1 MKPMR
6 HNHTMHVIVVGSVN
20 MDLVFTGLASF
31 PLPGQTVSGAD
42 FRVMPGGKG
51 ANQASAAARLGARVT
66 LVAAVGTDDLGD
78 QAMADLAGFGVS
90 LDHVTRVEGSTGVAA
105 VMIEEAGENSIIVVP
120 AANASLAASAAQSI
134 ADQVDGPA
142 IVLACLEVP
151 VATVSE
157 WSRIA
162 AQRGWSF
169 VLNPAPAP
177 AQPLPADLLAR
188 TTIITP
194 NETELAVLGSVESLH
209 AAGIATVVVTQGGD
223 GVTLYREGHD
233 SRHQAAFPANPV
245 DTTGAGDAFNGAF
258 VTALAE
264 GRELEDALRFA
275 AAAGA
280 LSTRTVGAR
289 DALATR
295 DEVDVLLKG

>member
-1 MKPMR
+1 MGHNRTMR
-6 HNHTMHVIVVGSVN
+6 VIVVGSVN

-31 PLPGQTVSGAD
+31 PLPGQTVSGGE

-51 ANQASAAARLGARVT
+51 ANQASAAARLGAEVT

-78 QAMADLAGFGVS
+78 QAMADLAGFGVG
-90 LDHVTRVEGSTGVAA
+90 LDHVTRVDGSTGVAA

-120 AANASLAASAAQSI
+120 AANARLAATDAQAI
-134 ADQVDGPA
+134 ADQLDGPA

-151 VATVSE
+151 VDTVTE

-162 AQRGWSF
+162 AQKGWAF

-177 AQPLPADLLAR
+177 AHPLPADLLAR
-188 TTIITP
+188 TSIITP

-209 AAGIATVVVTQGGD
+209 AAGVATVVVTQGGD
-223 GVTLYREGHD
+223 GVTLHREGVD
-233 SRHQAAFPANPV
+233 ARHQAAFAASPV

-264 GRELEDALRFA
+264 GGDIEHALRFA

-280 LSTRTVGAR
+280 LSTRSVGAR

-295 DEVDVLLKG
+295 DEVDGLLRG

>member
-1 MKPMR
+1 
-6 HNHTMHVIVVGSVN
+6 MHVIVVGSVN

-31 PLPGQTVSGAD
+31 PLPGQTVSGGD

-51 ANQASAAARLGARVT
+51 ANQASAAARLGASVL

-78 QAMADLAGFGVS
+78 QAMADLAGFGVG
-90 LDHVTRVEGSTGVAA
+90 LDHVTRVDGSTGVAA
-105 VMIEEAGENSIIVVP
+105 VMIEQGGENSIIVVP
-120 AANASLAASAAQSI
+120 AANARLAASAAEEI

-151 VATVSE
+151 VDTVSE

-162 AQRGWSF
+162 ARRGWSF

-177 AQPLPADLLAR
+177 AQPLPAELLAR
-188 TTIITP
+188 TSIITP
-194 NETELAVLGSVESLH
+194 NETELAALGSVESLH
-209 AAGIATVVVTQGGD
+209 AAGVATVVVTQGGD
-223 GVTLYREGHD
+223 GVTLYRQGSDPH
-233 SRHQAAFPANPV
+233 HQAAFPADPV

-264 GRELEDALRFA
+264 GCEIDDALRFA
-275 AAAGA
+275 AVVGA
-280 LSTRTVGAR
+280 LSTRSVGAR
-289 DALATR
+289 DALPAR
-295 DEVDVLLKG
+295 EEVEHLLAG